1 MRALR
6 LACLAASLL
15 PVTATAQS
23 LWPRRLEG
31 PAEFGLEWVRPTFDG
46 EDPYTFARGIWILD
60 ARLRAGKRINVQLA
74 LPQVIA
80 STDAGSSTGLGNLY
94 AGVQFTDTAGRPE
107 FSLGIRRGGLGTI
120 DENAWD
126 MGFGDFDRIEE
137 VMPGGYAISG
147 IRHFRPWTGGD
158 GAFADLRLGG
168 SLVVG
173 EEGGAMFF
181 DYGVRMGRD
190 GETFGA
196 GFAWTGRWAIG
207 SDGGTLASTIDQLT
221 LDLSLQRG
229 VVRPNIAVRVPFDE
243 NLNDLIDYALIVGAR
258 VVLK

>member
-15 PVTATAQS
+15 PATATAQA

-60 ARLRAGKRINVQLA
+60 GRFRAGKRINLQLA

-80 STDAGSSTGLGNLY
+80 STDAGSSTGPGNLY
-94 AGVQFTDTAGRPE
+94 AGIEFTDTSGRPE
-107 FSLGIRRGGLGTI
+107 FTLAFRRGSRSSGDDDTW
-120 DENAWD
+120 E

-137 VMPGGYAISG
+137 VVTGAYAISG
-147 IRHFRPWTGGD
+147 IRHIHPWQGED
-158 GAFADLRLGG
+158 GAYADLRLGG
-168 SLVVG
+168 TLFLG
-173 EEGGAMFF
+173 EGGGAMFF

-243 NLNDLIDYALIVGAR
+243 NLNDLIDYALIVGVR
-258 VVLK
+258 VPLK